1 MQNQET
7 TAKVSTLSESNNTVI
22 YRMPYELFNDNLG
35 QTMFEI
41 SRMPLVDG
49 LLLGGRESLAKALVK
64 RCGYSLRTARRHI
77 KRLEISGLLI
87 STEYQAPSR
96 LKGVSLYS
104 RLFD

>member
-7 TAKVSTLSESNNTVI
+7 TAKVSTLSDSNTTVI
-22 YRMPYELFNDNLG
+22 YRVPYELFNDNLG
-35 QTMFEI
+35 QTMYEI

-49 LLLGGRESLAKALVK
+49 LLLGGQESLAKALVK

-77 KRLEISGLLI
+77 KRLKLSGLI
-87 STEYQAPSR
+87 
-96 LKGVSLYS
+96 VSSEIPPLEVIQGGSFYR